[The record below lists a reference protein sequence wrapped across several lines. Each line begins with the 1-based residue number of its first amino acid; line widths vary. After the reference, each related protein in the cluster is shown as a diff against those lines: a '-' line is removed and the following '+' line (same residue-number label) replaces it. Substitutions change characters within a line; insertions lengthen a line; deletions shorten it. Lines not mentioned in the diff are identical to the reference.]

1 MIPGRAREVI
11 ETALPLAALLLL
23 LFLGALTLRPFLP
36 ALLWGAILSVSLYPA
51 HRRLV
56 GRLGG
61 RRSLA
66 TLATALAL
74 CVVMLLPI
82 AGLARALI
90 AFIPEALTWLE
101 SSGGPAFLPGPPSTG
116 VLGLAE
122 AEARSVWDAFL
133 GDLDAVRKQFGANV
147 QPVASWLLSE
157 GRVVGT
163 FVLEFALGVVI
174 ASILLNNA
182 ERIAAQLGRF
192 AHRVGG
198 DFGAETVSRAV
209 LTIRSTVFGI
219 LGSAAAQAAVAS
231 VGYVVV
237 GAPHWP
243 ILALATLLLG
253 ILQVGPILIWAPIA
267 IWLWLAGE
275 VGLAIFLTAWG
286 LVAVGLTD
294 NLVKTAVVSRGAKV
308 PAILAFLGALGG
320 LITWGIVG
328 IFLGP
333 VIVAVCYQLILRWLQ
348 DEAPA
353 QPG

>member
-1 MIPGRAREVI
+1 MIPGKAREVI
-11 ETALPLAALLLL
+11 ETALPLAALLLI
-23 LFLGALTLRPFLP
+23 LFLGILALRPFLP

-51 HRRLV
+51 HSRLTA
-56 GRLGG
+56 RLGG

-66 TLATALAL
+66 TFATALVL

-90 AFIPEALTWLE
+90 AFIPEALTWLG
-101 SSGGPAFLPGPPSTG
+101 SSGGPALLPEATASG
-116 VLGLAE
+116 VFGFAE
-122 AEARSVWDAFL
+122 SEAQSVWDALL

-147 QPVASWLLSE
+147 QPVASWLLTE

-182 ERIAAQLGRF
+182 QRIVGPLGRF

-219 LGSAAAQAAVAS
+219 LGSAAAQAGVAS
-231 VGYVVV
+231 IGYVVV

-253 ILQVGPILIWAPIA
+253 ILQIGPILIWAPIA
-267 IWLWLAGE
+267 IWLWLGGK
-275 VGLAIFLTAWG
+275 VGLAVFLTVWG

-294 NLVKTAVVSRGAKV
+294 NLVKTAVVSRGANV

-348 DEAPA
+348 EEASV
-353 QPG
+353 QPD